1 MKKCLKK
8 NYNNPLPNNLHD
20 ILIGIMLGDGSF
32 YRLTPTSNTRFEM
45 SFGEKYKKFAE
56 SIYILFKDYIKTPLK
71 PIEIKGKNKIYIN
84 YRLKTLSLPIFN
96 PYFDL
101 FYEYQQNNI
110 KFNSKRKK
118 YIKII
123 PYNILEL
130 MNPIVLA
137 YLIMTDGN
145 FDRGRNRIQIYTN
158 SYTKNDV
165 KRLALA
171 IQTKMDIYV
180 GVLHDRKDQWI
191 LTIGATQLPL
201 LRNLVYSNFEPS
213 MLYRIGIED
222 NNKSNYSNN

>member
-110 KFNSKRKK
+110 NIQTQSIKARVAYISYIVLDMLCIYIYCIYTK
-118 YIKII
+118 IKII
-123 PYNILEL
+123 FFVI
-130 MNPIVLA
+130 
-137 YLIMTDGN
+137 
-145 FDRGRNRIQIYTN
+145 
-158 SYTKNDV
+158 
-165 KRLALA
+165 
-171 IQTKMDIYV
+171 
-180 GVLHDRKDQWI
+180 
-191 LTIGATQLPL
+191 
-201 LRNLVYSNFEPS
+201 
-213 MLYRIGIED
+213 
-222 NNKSNYSNN
+222 